1 MNPFLKV
8 TIAVVL
14 IGFLAWALLSI
25 LASLESTM
33 STDPFSRVAD
43 PDDSEADYDGLPIS
57 VDLRQSD

>member
-1 MNPFLKV
+1 
-8 TIAVVL
+8 
-14 IGFLAWALLSI
+14 
-25 LASLESTM
+25 M